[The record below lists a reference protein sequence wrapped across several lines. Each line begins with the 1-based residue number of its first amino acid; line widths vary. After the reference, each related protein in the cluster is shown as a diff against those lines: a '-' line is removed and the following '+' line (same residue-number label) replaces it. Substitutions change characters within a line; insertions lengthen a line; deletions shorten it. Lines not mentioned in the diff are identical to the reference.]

1 MEFLQTKLEGSFVI
15 QPIKIKDKR
24 GFYCRVCD
32 SNLSKKSGLQDK
44 FIQSNLVSTKKRGT
58 LRGLHYQKHPFQEI
72 KVTRCIKGSI
82 FVVIVDLRKKSSTYL
97 KWYGTKLSKEN
108 NKSLYVPKNFAHGY
122 ITLEDETDIFYQ
134 SSNTYSPKHESGISW
149 NDPKI
154 KIKWPIKP
162 IIISKKDSSWKDI
175 K

>member
-1 MEFLQTKLEGSFVI
+1 M
-15 QPIKIKDKR
+15 
-24 GFYCRVCD
+24 
-32 SNLSKKSGLQDK
+32 
-44 FIQSNLVSTKKRGT
+44 
-58 LRGLHYQKHPFQEI
+58 RGLHYQKHPFQEI

-97 KWYGTKLSKEN
+97 KCYGTKLSKEN
-108 NKSLYVPKNFAHGY
+108 NKSVYVPKNFAHGY